1 MSRGRW
7 PRAAALAGLLLLAAC
22 GGGKDAEA
30 DAETGAAAIQRGI
43 DLAVED
49 VLAAEKAAS
58 TPLPEAEAG
67 AETPAS

>member
-1 MSRGRW
+1 MSRGPW
-7 PRAAALAGLLLLAAC
+7 SAGAAGAALLLLAAC
-22 GGGKDAEA
+22 GGGTEAEA

-58 TPLPEAEAG
+58 TPLPAADGAEA
-67 AETPAS
+67 PAN